1 MQNHLRKSKQQCLF
15 THSNTYATKENPIE
29 KEEQTTTT
37 TTNNINRNSSTNTG
51 KTKPNILI
59 AEQRHRS
66 APKIEHHMEII
77 TLKNWR
83 KSKEEEQNAHK
94 QKKRFLLE
102 KKIHHPSCTE
112 RGGLDKTS
120 KSSSQKNKRML
131 ALHILWRIV
140 TRNIF

>member
-15 THSNTYATKENPIE
+15 THSHLRDKRKSNWKGR
-29 KEEQTTTT
+29 
-37 TTNNINRNSSTNTG
+37 TNNNYNNKQHQS
-51 KTKPNILI
+51 LFVD
-59 AEQRHRS
+59 QHRQDETQHLES
-66 APKIEHHMEII
+66 RAAPSLRAKNQHHMEII

-94 QKKRFLLE
+94 QTKKVFTRKKKYPSFLHWTRRAGRNE
-102 KKIHHPSCTE
+102 Q
-112 RGGLDKTS
+112 
-120 KSSSQKNKRML
+120 SSSQKNKRML

>member
-51 KTKPNILI
+51 KTKPNILK

-94 QKKRFLLE
+94 QTKKVFTRKKKYPSFLHWTRRAGRNE
-102 KKIHHPSCTE
+102 Q
-112 RGGLDKTS
+112 
-120 KSSSQKNKRML
+120 SSSQKNKRML